1 MTKAASIC
9 LSVLIFLSGL
19 VANLAQAQ
27 TFAELGKPAP
37 DFKLSDM
44 HGKEISL
51 AQFKGKPVVLEWLN
65 YGCPFV
71 KKHYGASNMQ
81 KLQATYVQKGV
92 TWISI
97 SSAGPGR
104 EGYMTAAEALT
115 ATAEHS
121 AHPSTVALDPEG
133 SVGKLYGAKTTPH
146 MFVIDQNGVLVY
158 AGAIDDQ
165 PSADPD
171 SIATAK
177 NYVAAAL
184 DELLAGKSVSV
195 ASSDPYGCSVKYAG

>member
-1 MTKAASIC
+1 MKKS
-9 LSVLIFLSGL
+9 LSFYLGAFVVLSGL
-19 VANLAQAQ
+19 FVNSAQAQ
-27 TFAELGKPAP
+27 QAAELGKPAP

-44 HGKEISL
+44 NGKEISL
-51 AQFKGKPVVLEWLN
+51 SQFNGKPIVLEWLN

-81 KLQATYVQKGV
+81 KLQSTYVQKGV

-97 SSAGPGR
+97 SSSGPGR
-104 EGYMTAAEALT
+104 EGYMSAAEALT
-115 ATAEHS
+115 ATAEHA
-121 AHPSTVALDPEG
+121 AHPTTVALDPDG
-133 SVGKLYGAKTTPH
+133 KVGKIYGARTTPH

-171 SIATAK
+171 SIMEAK

-184 DELLAGKSVSV
+184 DELLAGKTVSV
-195 ASSDPYGCSVKYAG
+195 ASSDPYGCSVKYAS